1 MKAEIPLPEGM
12 QDKLSSRQPAICAV
26 QPVLGHVLFKHQKQA
41 TWKMQR
47 FICETVTQGQ
57 TPSAKVQEYQLLL
70 LLRFLTAAGSICYH
84 NVREIPTL
92 RISVSVLLQ

>member
-12 QDKLSSRQPAICAV
+12 QDNLCSREPAICAV
-26 QPVLGHVLFKHQKQA
+26 QPVLAHVLFKHQKQE
-41 TWKMQR
+41 TWEMQW

-57 TPSAKVQEYQLLL
+57 TPSAKEQEYQLLL

-84 NVREIPTL
+84 DIREIPIP
-92 RISVSVLLQ
+92 RITVSVLL